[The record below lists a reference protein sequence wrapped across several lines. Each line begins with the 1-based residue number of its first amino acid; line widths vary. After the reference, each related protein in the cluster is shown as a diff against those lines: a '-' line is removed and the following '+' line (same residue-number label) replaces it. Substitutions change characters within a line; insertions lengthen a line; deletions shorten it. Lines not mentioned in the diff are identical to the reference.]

1 MKYVTYKKNELRH
14 LKVSDM
20 NMSVPN
26 LQNSNKTETI
36 ANLIMKSIDTALK
49 TNIVKIGDLLPTK
62 SDLAYYLGVSLGT
75 IQNVLKILEDKEYI
89 YSKQRIGSIIK
100 DKNDDLSEMR
110 KRTSKK
116 DIAEEKIKN
125 YILINNMEQGMHM
138 PATRQLARE
147 INMAVNTVMSAISKL
162 ITDGILMYDDKK
174 NLIILNTD
182 FITNETTDEQT
193 LVSKITNDLKQMICS
208 SYSIGDRFPSNE
220 DLAKEFNVSMKTMHN
235 AISILV
241 KEKMLLARRGSY
253 GTIVISNSQNPT
265 IEPRREMSIFAP
277 AQEAAFYHY
286 EKIQN
291 KIKNII
297 VNNYNIGSKLPSINE
312 LSTMLDVNKN
322 TVRRALNNLAS
333 QGILMFTRGR
343 YGGTYVISMP
353 ETNEQA
359 YRWLAINK

>member
-20 NMSVPN
+20 NISVPN

-49 TNIVKIGDLLPTK
+49 TKIANIGDLLPTK

-75 IQNVLKILEDKEYI
+75 IQNVLKILEDREYI

-100 DKNDDLSEMR
+100 DKNDDSSEMR

-116 DIAEEKIKN
+116 DIAEERIKK
-125 YILINNMEQGMHM
+125 YILSNNMDIGAQM
-138 PATRQLARE
+138 PATRQLAKE
-147 INMAVNTVMSAISKL
+147 IDMAVNTVMSAISKL
-162 ITDGILMYDDKK
+162 ITDGIVKYDEKK
-174 NLIILNTD
+174 NLIVINNEFTM
-182 FITNETTDEQT
+182 NETADEET
-193 LVSKITNDLKQMICS
+193 LVSKISNDLKQHICAN
-208 SYSIGDRFPSNE
+208 YKIGDRLPSNE
-220 DLAKEFNVSMKTMHN
+220 ELAKEFNVSMKTMHN
-235 AISILV
+235 AIQLLV
-241 KEKMLLARRGSY
+241 KEKMLLTRRGSY
-253 GTIVISNSQNPT
+253 GTIVISNSQNPA

-277 AQEAAFYHY
+277 AQETAFYHY

-297 VNNYNIGSKLPSINE
+297 IDNYDIGSKLPSINE
-312 LSTMLDVNKN
+312 LSEMLDVNKN
-322 TVRRALNNLAS
+322 TIRKALNNLAK
-333 QGILMFTRGR
+333 QGILRFARGR
-343 YGGTYVISMP
+343 YGGTYVIGMP
-353 ETNEQA
+353 ESNEQA

>member
-20 NMSVPN
+20 NMSVPEF
-26 LQNSNKTETI
+26 QNNNRTETI

-49 TNIVKIGDLLPTK
+49 TNMAKIGDLLPSK

-75 IQNVLKILEDKEYI
+75 IQNVLKILEDREYI

-100 DKNDDLSEMR
+100 DKNDDMSEMR

-116 DIAEEKIKN
+116 DMAEELIKE
-125 YILINNMEQGMHM
+125 YIVNNNLEVGTQL

-147 INMAVNTVMSAISKL
+147 IGMTMNTVMSAISKL
-162 ITDGILMYDDKK
+162 IIDGIVKYDERK
-174 NLIILNTD
+174 NLIITSSDIVLAED
-182 FITNETTDEQT
+182 TDEET
-193 LVSKITNDLKQMICS
+193 LVSKVANDLKKMICS
-208 SYSIGDRFPSNE
+208 SYSIGEKLPSNE

-235 AISILV
+235 AIQVLA
-241 KEKMLLARRGSY
+241 KEKMLLPRRGAY
-253 GTIVISNSQNPT
+253 GTIVISNSQNPA

-277 AQEAAFYHY
+277 AQETAFYHY

-297 VNNYNIGSKLPSINE
+297 IENYGIGSKLPSINE
-312 LSTMLDVNKN
+312 LSEMLDVNKN
-322 TVRRALNNLAS
+322 TIRKALNNLS
-333 QGILMFTRGR
+333 KQGILRFTRGR
-343 YGGTYVISMP
+343 YGGTFVVGMP
-353 ETNEQA
+353 ESQEQA